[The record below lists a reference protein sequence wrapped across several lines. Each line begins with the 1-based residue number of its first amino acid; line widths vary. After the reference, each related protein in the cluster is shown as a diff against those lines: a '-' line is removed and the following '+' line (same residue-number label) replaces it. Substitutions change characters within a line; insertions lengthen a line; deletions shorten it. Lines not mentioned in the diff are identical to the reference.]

1 MKKFI
6 VALVAMIATSTVSF
20 GQSYNYNSRRN
31 ATYSYGVNTNTT
43 TVSGYTRSNG
53 TYVNGYTRT
62 QRNRPITIT
71 TLHMV
76 ITIHI
81 QVQ

>member
-31 ATYSYGVNTNTT
+31 ATYLGD
-43 TVSGYTRSNG
+43 G
-53 TYVNGYTRT
+53 
-62 QRNRPITIT
+62 I
-71 TLHMV
+71 
-76 ITIHI
+76 I
-81 QVQ
+81 QPG